1 MNLFI
6 EIASK
11 CLTIHTFKTK
21 RSGDKT
27 IFKFSNDPSF
37 IHDSFPDFASGLLFW
52 QIWSWSFFLTL

>member
-1 MNLFI
+1 MNSFI

-37 IHDSFPDFASGLLFW
+37 IHDSFPYFASGLLFR
-52 QIWSWSFFLTL
+52 